1 MDRPQLPLNSLRAFE
16 TAARQGSFVAAAV
29 ELCVTPAAVSH
40 HVKALEERLGVTLFQ
55 RTSRGLVLSEE
66 GTALLPVLEAAF
78 DRIGVV
84 LDQFLDG
91 SYREV
96 LNLGVVATF
105 AAGWLVERLPEFSA
119 GSPGLDVR
127 ISTNNN
133 RSDLAREG
141 LTMAI
146 RFGDGRWRGE
156 ECVPLMEPDFSPL
169 CAPSIARRLHR
180 PDDLARETLFR
191 SYRADE
197 WSRWFEVAGSACPV
211 LRGPVFDSSFA
222 MSALASAGL
231 GVALLPVQMF
241 SRELDLG
248 HLVRPFPHATTLGR
262 YWLTWPQ
269 GKSATPGME
278 RFKNWLARETANPA
292 AED

>member
-96 LNLGVVATF
+96 LNLGVVA
-105 AAGWLVERLPEFSA
+105 
-119 GSPGLDVR
+119 
-127 ISTNNN
+127 
-133 RSDLAREG
+133 
-141 LTMAI
+141 
-146 RFGDGRWRGE
+146 
-156 ECVPLMEPDFSPL
+156 
-169 CAPSIARRLHR
+169 
-180 PDDLARETLFR
+180 
-191 SYRADE
+191 
-197 WSRWFEVAGSACPV
+197 
-211 LRGPVFDSSFA
+211 
-222 MSALASAGL
+222 
-231 GVALLPVQMF
+231 
-241 SRELDLG
+241 
-248 HLVRPFPHATTLGR
+248 
-262 YWLTWPQ
+262 
-269 GKSATPGME
+269 
-278 RFKNWLARETANPA
+278 
-292 AED
+292 